1 MSKRH
6 WIPRHP
12 LPTSHRSGLRLG
24 TPDQHQ
30 RHGLAQLEQQF
41 SEANA
46 VISRRGDFIPV
57 APRFYNNDDDM
68 DRLLAA
74 LP

>member
-1 MSKRH
+1 M
-6 WIPRHP
+6 
-12 LPTSHRSGLRLG
+12 G
-24 TPDQHQ
+24 TTDQHQ
-30 RHGLAQLEQQF
+30 CRGLAQLELQF

-46 VISRRGDFIPV
+46 IISRRGDFIRV
-57 APRFYNNDDDM
+57 APRFYNNEEDM